1 MADLLASLPDPTPD
15 ALRAARAA
23 AGHSQAQAARIVGM
37 HVTSWARCEQD
48 NAASKPLGRAS
59 WALYLL
65 AAGQH
70 PAGVVASRP
79 TVDAVPPR
87 PAHGGGLRGFGLT
100 LSMQPAGA
108 RHWYIGADGVKRW
121 VDNDLPA

>member
-1 MADLLASLPDPTPD
+1 MTDLLASLPDPTPD

-23 AGHSQAQAARIVGM
+23 AGHSQAQAARCIGLAPRY
-37 HVTSWARCEQD
+37 WPAAEQ
-48 NAASKPLGRAS
+48 GRRSLSMQS

-65 AAGQH
+65 ATEQH
-70 PAGVVASRP
+70 PAVVAASRP
-79 TVDAVPPR
+79 AVDVAPPR
-87 PAHGGGLRGFGLT
+87 PAHGAGLRGFGLT
-100 LSMQPAGA
+100 LSMQPTGA